1 MVKRE
6 VTILNA
12 AAEAVA
18 SIAFFIEGKGLP
30 ETSKR
35 FVDEAFS
42 FFHQLSDDQVIH
54 RPCSYPPWRKLT
66 YRCATF
72 RKKYLIAYLELDSE
86 VIVCE
91 FALAKLLVQS
101 GRH

>member
-6 VTILNA
+6 VTILDA
-12 AAEAVA
+12 AVEAVA
-18 SIAFFIEGKGLP
+18 NIALFIEGKGLP
-30 ETSKR
+30 ETAKR
-35 FVDEAFS
+35 FVDEVFS
-42 FFHQLSDDQVIH
+42 FFHQLADEQIVH
-54 RPCSYPPWRKLT
+54 RPCRYAPWRKLT

-72 RKKYLIAYLELDSE
+72 RKKYLVAYLELGSE

-101 GRH
+101 